1 MWLLLVA
8 SAGASLSVGRRARE
22 YRIDDARVARAGQS
36 RQFPRIPPLLAR
48 PSAPFPRFVRL
59 RTPRLLPPFRTFPAF
74 RPPPDP
80 PPLAG
85 FPHLS
90 RASSAP
96 RAPRLLPAFLHLSR
110 AWSPRP
116 RLLPASPH
124 LSRAWSGPAPASCRP
139 FPFPGLVRAP
149 APAFSHPCPPPARR
163 VLSPQSRSPQVRSPQ
178 SRSPQVRSPQVRSPQ
193 SRSPQVRSPQGA
205 VTSECGHLRVR
216 SPQSAGHL
224 RVRSPRVDL
233 PQPARTGSAVT
244 FDLTRMQSILT
255 S

>member
-178 SRSPQVRSPQVRSPQ
+178 
-193 SRSPQVRSPQGA
+193 GA

-216 SPQSAGHL
+216 VTSESGHPGWTFLSPPAQGVQS
-224 RVRSPRVDL
+224 P
-233 PQPARTGSAVT
+233 
-244 FDLTRMQSILT
+244 LT
-255 S
+255 SPGCSRF

>member
-22 YRIDDARVARAGQS
+22 NRIDDARVARAGQS

-74 RPPPDP
+74 RPPPAP
-80 PPLAG
+80 PPLAR
-85 FPHLS
+85 FPPLS
-90 RASSAP
+90 RA
-96 RAPRLLPAFLHLSR
+96 R
-110 AWSPRP
+110 SPRP

-178 SRSPQVRSPQVRSPQ
+178 SRSPQVRSPQ
-193 SRSPQVRSPQGA
+193 GA